1 MVRVFNFLEAVNDD
15 INVQIIIALV
25 IAEPHSQV
33 EILQKV
39 VGIVQNEKLRQ
50 KIMEAESNQEL
61 INLLQDV
68 IN

>member
-1 MVRVFNFLEAVNDD
+1 MGAVNDD